1 MLQQD
6 SLYARRPWSSAREQQ
21 VTDALR
27 EWTDL
32 PPDAAR
38 RIKPP
43 IPNIG
48 LTRPRFGYAQHVLSI
63 SDIARL
69 DDVYPGS
76 RVDYSQSQ
84 SGYSATSTQALGV
97 I

>member
-6 SLYARRPWSSAREQQ
+6 SLYVRRPWSSAREQQ
-21 VTDALR
+21 VTDALS
-27 EWTDL
+27 EWTDI
-32 PPDAAR
+32 PADAAR
-38 RIKPP
+38 RMKPP

-48 LTRPRFGYAQHVLSI
+48 RTPPRFGYVQHVLGI

-76 RVDYSQSQ
+76 RVDFSQRQ
-84 SGYSATSTQALGV
+84 SGYSATSFPALGV

>member
-1 MLQQD
+1 MLAQD
-6 SLYARRPWSSAREQQ
+6 SFYARRPWASAREQE
-21 VTDALR
+21 VSNYLA

-32 PPDAAR
+32 PPDAIR
-38 RIKPP
+38 RMKPP
-43 IPNIG
+43 VPNIG
-48 LTRPRFGYAQHVLSI
+48 RTPPRFGYASHTLTI

-76 RVDYSQSQ
+76 RVDFSQRQ
-84 SGYSATSTQALGV
+84 SGYSATSMPALGV

>member
-6 SLYARRPWSSAREQQ
+6 SVYARRPWSSAREQQ
-21 VTDALR
+21 VTDYLR
-27 EWTDL
+27 EWTDI

-38 RIKPP
+38 RMKPP
-43 IPNIG
+43 VPNIG
-48 LTRPRFGYAQHVLSI
+48 RIPPRFGYTQHVLSI
-63 SDIARL
+63 DDVARL

-76 RVDYSQSQ
+76 RVDFSQRQ
-84 SGYSATSTQALGV
+84 SGYSATSFPALGV

>member
-6 SLYARRPWSSAREQQ
+6 SVYARRPWSSAREQQ
-21 VTDALR
+21 VSDYLA
-27 EWTDL
+27 EWTDM

-38 RIKPP
+38 RMKPP
-43 IPNIG
+43 VPNIG
-48 LTRPRFGYAQHVLSI
+48 RVTPRFGYARHVLTI
-63 SDIARL
+63 DDIARL

-76 RVDYSQSQ
+76 RTDFSQRQ
-84 SGYSATSTQALGV
+84 SGYSATSMPALGV

>member
-6 SLYARRPWSSAREQQ
+6 SIYARRPWASAQEQQ
-21 VTDALR
+21 VTNYLR
-27 EWTDL
+27 EWTDI

-38 RIKPP
+38 RMKPP

-48 LTRPRFGYAQHVLSI
+48 RTPPRFGYSQHVLSI
-63 SDIARL
+63 TDIARL

-76 RVDYSQSQ
+76 RVDFSQRQ
-84 SGYSATSTQALGV
+84 SGYSATSFPALGV

>member
-1 MLQQD
+1 MLPQD
-6 SLYARRPWSSAREQQ
+6 SIYARRPWSTIQEQQ
-21 VTDALR
+21 VTNYLA

-32 PPDAAR
+32 PADAVR
-38 RIKPP
+38 RMKPP

-48 LTRPRFGYAQHVLSI
+48 RTPPRFGYTQHIPSI
-63 SDIARL
+63 RDIARL

-76 RVDYSQSQ
+76 RVDYSQRQ
-84 SGYSATSTQALGV
+84 SGYSGTSMPALGV

>member
-6 SLYARRPWSSAREQQ
+6 SVYARRPWSSAREQQ

-27 EWTDL
+27 EWTDM

-48 LTRPRFGYAQHVLSI
+48 RIPPRFGYAQHVLGI

-84 SGYSATSTQALGV
+84 SGYSATSQPALGV